1 MRGGCV
7 GERER
12 GEGVE
17 SVDGT
22 AVTGEGGEV

>member
-7 GERER
+7 RKRER
-12 GEGVE
+12 GEGVKG
-17 SVDGT
+17 VDGT